1 MSITPA
7 PLWEVFHP
15 ADGRPIGYTAAWHW
29 EPAINAVAHAA
40 DRDPRTLD
48 AELVPLEV
56 FAEGLPVGC
65 VRLAAISI

>member
-29 EPAINAVAHAA
+29 EPAISAVAHAA
-40 DRDPRTLD
+40 KRDPRPLD
-48 AELVPLEV
+48 AELVQLEV
-56 FAEGLPVGC
+56 FAESLPVGC
-65 VRLAAISI
+65 VQLAVASI